1 MGFEYYQHP
10 MSVPFPRSRAT
21 ALRAFRNGQVG
32 IEPAIYWAGSV
43 DSIYR
48 RPLAVHLVLELLSR
62 SRLEAEI
69 NTPIARVLF
78 DSLEHPDRE
87 IADFAAQTLARLE
100 ERYYRE
106 MRRLEPL
113 PDKKTELAQL
123 YFDFA
128 ELQSFNRTLRRYY
141 LNKCDET
148 IKSVAADGA
157 DHADR
162 ADEAVPFDLLMI
174 QARSRLALGLIE
186 DTAATI
192 TDNLGAARRRA
203 IDDPKGT
210 IRQVVGWLLLKAE
223 LAWSQ
228 FDLRGVYAVVEE
240 LAALPIG
247 DESLRAQVDEVV
259 EHWRSLRV

>member
-1 MGFEYYQHP
+1 MGFEYYRRP
-10 MSVPFPRSRAT
+10 SSVPFPRSRAT
-21 ALRAFRNGQVG
+21 ALRAFRNGQIG
-32 IEPAIYWAGSV
+32 IEPAIFWAGSV

-48 RPLAVHLVLELLSR
+48 RPLTIHLVLELLAR

-69 NTPIARVLF
+69 NIPIARVLF
-78 DSLEHPDRE
+78 DNLEHPDRE

-106 MRRLEPL
+106 MRRLEAL
-113 PDKKTELAQL
+113 SDKGYERARI
-123 YFDFA
+123 YFEFA

-141 LNKCDET
+141 LKKCDDT
-148 IKSVAADGA
+148 
-157 DHADR
+157 
-162 ADEAVPFDLLMI
+162 I
-174 QARSRLALGLIE
+174 QAIAEGEDVPVDVLVIQTRSRLSLGRTE

-192 TDNLGAARRRA
+192 NANLGAARRRA
-203 IDDPKGT
+203 IDDPRGA
-210 IRQVVGWLLLKAE
+210 IRQVVQWLLLKAE
-223 LAWSQ
+223 LAWSR

-259 EHWRSLRV
+259 DHWRSLRV